1 MLNAKQETFI
11 DNIVAGMSQREA
23 YKKAYN
29 AKYQNDAIDNK
40 ASKLFNKDE
49 VQARYKELM
58 EKAQN
63 DAIMTAIERKEWLS
77 KVVKGEVK
85 ETYRYFSDGECYE
98 NEREADVSTK
108 IKAVD
113 TLNKMEGEY
122 KTILGGTVEIKKKLE
137 DIL

>member
-1 MLNAKQETFI
+1 MLNAKQENFI
-11 DNIVAGMSQREA
+11 NNIVEGMSQREA

-29 AKYQNDAIDNK
+29 AKYKDDAIDNK
-40 ASKLFNKDE
+40 ASKLFNRDE
-49 VQARYKELM
+49 VQARYKELIG
-58 EKAQN
+58 KAQN
-63 DAIMTAIERKEWLS
+63 EAIMTAIERKKWLS
-77 KVVKGEVK
+77 KVVNGEVK

-98 NEREADVSTK
+98 NEREADISTK

-122 KTILGGTVEIKKKLE
+122 KTILGGAVEVKKKLE